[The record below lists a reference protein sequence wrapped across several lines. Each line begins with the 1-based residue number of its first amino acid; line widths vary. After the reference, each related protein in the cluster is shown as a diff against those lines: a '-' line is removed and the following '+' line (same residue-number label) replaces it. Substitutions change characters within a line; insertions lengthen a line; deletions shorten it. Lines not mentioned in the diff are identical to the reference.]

1 MAVVSA
7 RELFAGLRPQ
17 APAGLRASYRFDLGP
32 AGTWRLEVAGGSV
45 SVEESG
51 APADCVVATNEE
63 TLLAI
68 VNGEQDPLG
77 AYMTGKV
84 RVEGELGLA
93 LRLRELLA

>member
-1 MAVVSA
+1 MAAESA
-7 RELFAGLRPQ
+7 RELFAGLGTQ
-17 APAGLRASYRFDLGP
+17 APPGLRASYRFDLGA
-32 AGTWRLEVAGGSV
+32 AGSWRLDGAGGAV

-51 APADCVVATNEE
+51 APADCVVATSEE

-84 RVEGELGLA
+84 AVEGDIGLA